1 VFIPSFHNYRIWS
14 FLGLLMTT
22 YTAWYLTI
30 AAIAHGQVY
39 TLSVQCGR
47 SIDRCSPFANSLSM
61 DHKLHVH

>member
-1 VFIPSFHNYRIWS
+1 
-14 FLGLLMTT
+14 MTT